1 MGYLPHLSCYTKKEI
16 EIMRKIV
23 SILLFIPAFLICLSC
38 DDQFAAESHLGSTD
52 RIICAEISP
61 LFSENQADD
70 ANDNR
75 IDDIQ
80 AYLFDEGVFVKAY
93 SGVKRA
99 ERKYEF
105 QFEALS
111 GNLYIVANASLL
123 PDFQSPAPG
132 LSELQW
138 QETLIHAANGT
149 AESVYTGVISLSDYT
164 ASDHIIPVSLKRV
177 AARFDLRIAVAGSAE
192 VKNITFKEVLTEA
205 YLFPQSEV
213 VSPENSPATNI
224 VLAPEQPYTGSESGI
239 LYLYEQQ
246 NPGLKVAL
254 NASIDGKEY
263 SLETDLPKKIS
274 RNTVY
279 SITLR
284 KDVIDAD
291 VQLTVEEWKD
301 GGDTT
306 LKPGIDDRLTID
318 STLTQLPPY
327 ATIVQEGTRLI
338 LPHLATD
345 FIVAIKSDSELE
357 VFPVADPSLSI
368 EPVSPTELK
377 NKTATSLAGINL
389 FRIRKKLYSPNM
401 RTVDLKV
408 YFHRKGLNNS
418 YPEDHIQV
426 SMTGNPTTSEGILNF
441 GIDTY
446 THDFNRYIDNE
457 FGVFTL
463 PAEKEMLVEFAEEED
478 PWIRIDNES
487 GSNTWRVL
495 GGWRPNDPTANGRRQ
510 SATLVIRNKA
520 DHSDREEYTVIRRNY
535 GLPVTFLHGVWW
547 CKYNAIKN
555 SKSFDDQILS
565 SADPAAQA
573 NKTLFQYL
581 TDCTPDEYYK
591 LWGWAYQGNSGQGM
605 QVIEKDS
612 VIVLERFTRDEKVH
626 INKLPPTTLSPDG
639 YELPSMEEFNRLFDA
654 TDYIWM
660 MYNGT
665 HILRNPW
672 NGHSTVKRQQ
682 LRKNGIQVGSMTIS
696 NLIYIA
702 LSSPDFPEHEP
713 LVWYGPAAQWNDTGI
728 LHSGH
733 YNNILFGV
741 YSPTGEGW
749 YMNGGMGNLYMTK
762 NGASS
767 HDTRILRFKKSD
779 VEYIY

>member
-1 MGYLPHLSCYTKKEI
+1 
-16 EIMRKIV
+16 MRKIV
-23 SILLFIPAFLICLSC
+23 SMLLFIPAFLICLSC

-52 RIICAEISP
+52 RIVCAEISP
-61 LFSENQADD
+61 LFSENPVDN

-99 ERKYEF
+99 EHKYEF
-105 QFEALS
+105 QFEALT

-132 LSELQW
+132 LSESQW
-138 QETLIHAANGT
+138 QETLIHSTDGT
-149 AESVYTGVISLSDYT
+149 AESVYTGVISLSDHT
-164 ASDHIIPVSLKRV
+164 ASNPVIPVSLKRV

-192 VKNITFKEVLTEA
+192 VKSITFKQVLTEA
-205 YLFPQSEV
+205 YLFPQSAV
-213 VSPENSPATNI
+213 ISPENSPATDI
-224 VLAPEQPYTGSESGI
+224 VLAPEQPYTSSESGI

-327 ATIVQEGTRLI
+327 ATVAQEGTRLI
-338 LPHLATD
+338 LSHLATD

-357 VFPVADPSLSI
+357 VFPVADPSLTV

-401 RTVDLKV
+401 KTVDLKV

-418 YPEDHIQV
+418 YPEDHIQI
-426 SMTGNPTTSEGILNF
+426 SMTGNPTTSAGILNF

-457 FGVFTL
+457 FGLFTL

-510 SATLVIRNKA
+510 SATLVIRNRA
-520 DHSDREEYTVIRRNY
+520 DQSDREEYTVIRRNY

-581 TDCTPDEYYK
+581 TDCTPEEYYK
-591 LWGWAYQGNSGQGM
+591 LWGWAYQGDSGQGM

-665 HILRNPW
+665 HTLRNPW
-672 NGHSTVKRQQ
+672 NGHSSVKRQQ
-682 LRKNGIQVGSMTIS
+682 LRKNGIQVGAMTIS

-749 YMNGGMGNLYMTK
+749 YMNGGMGNLYMIR

-767 HDTRILRFKKSD
+767 YDTRILRFKKSD